1 MAYVVEI
8 TIKHEIIQYLQIE
21 LMGKLGEG
29 GNSQETLRSMRW
41 LAVAMH
47 LNSNASFSSWNLD
60 LICYLRP
67 HLPVD

>member
-29 GNSQETLRSMRW
+29 GNSQETLRSMR
-41 LAVAMH
+41 
-47 LNSNASFSSWNLD
+47 
-60 LICYLRP
+60 
-67 HLPVD
+67 